1 MRVIL
6 ARDKKTRKI
15 IRSAVFIGRDEVVP
29 FAGEDV
35 LTYKKGLKR
44 KFSDRLRGFISE
56 PLEDFKSRC
65 GEGIIIQ
72 EAIIHG

>member
-1 MRVIL
+1 MKVIL

-15 IRSAVFIGRDEVVP
+15 VRSAVFIGRDEVVP

-35 LTYKKGLKR
+35 LTYKKVMKR
-44 KFSDRLRGFISE
+44 ELSNHFRDFFSE

-65 GEGIIIQ
+65 GKGIITQ
-72 EAIIHG
+72 EVIIHG

>member
-1 MRVIL
+1 MKVIL

-15 IRSAVFIGRDEVVP
+15 VRSAVFKGRHEVIP
-29 FAGEDV
+29 FAEEDV
-35 LTYKKGLKR
+35 LTYKKVIKR
-44 KFSDRLRGFISE
+44 ECSNHFRDFFSE

>member
-6 ARDKKTRKI
+6 ARDKKTRKL
-15 IRSAVFIGRDEVVP
+15 IRSAVFIGRNEVIP
-29 FAGEDV
+29 FTTNFVIA
-35 LTYKKGLKR
+35 YR
-44 KFSDRLRGFISE
+44 KNLVFSDCLHGFISQ

-65 GEGIIIQ
+65 GKGIIIQ

>member
-6 ARDKKTRKI
+6 ARDKKNRRI
-15 IRSAVFIGRDEVVP
+15 VSSAVFIGRDEVVP
-29 FAGEDV
+29 FAGADV
-35 LTYKKGLKR
+35 LTFKKGIKR

-65 GEGIIIQ
+65 GKGIIIQ
-72 EAIIHG
+72 EAIING

>member
-1 MRVIL
+1 MKVIL

-15 IRSAVFIGRDEVVP
+15 VSSAVFIGRDEVIP

-35 LTYKKGLKR
+35 LTYKRVMKR
-44 KFSDRLRGFISE
+44 EFSNRFRDFLSE
-56 PLEDFKSRC
+56 PLEDFKSRR
-65 GEGIIIQ
+65 GKGIIIQ

>member
-1 MRVIL
+1 MKVIL

-15 IRSAVFIGRDEVVP
+15 VRSAVFIGRDEVVP

-35 LTYKKGLKR
+35 LTYKKVMKR
-44 KFSDRLRGFISE
+44 EFSNHFRDFFSE

-65 GEGIIIQ
+65 GKGIITQ
-72 EAIIHG
+72 EVIIHG

>member
-1 MRVIL
+1 MKVIL

-15 IRSAVFIGRDEVVP
+15 VSSAVFIGRDEVIP

-35 LTYKKGLKR
+35 LTYKKVMKR
-44 KFSDRLRGFISE
+44 KFSNRFRDFFSE
-56 PLEDFKSRC
+56 PLEDFKSRR
-65 GEGIIIQ
+65 GKGIIIQ

>member
-1 MRVIL
+1 MKVIL

-15 IRSAVFIGRDEVVP
+15 VSSAVFIGRDEVIP
-29 FAGEDV
+29 FAGEEV
-35 LTYKKGLKR
+35 LTYKKVMKR
-44 KFSDRLRGFISE
+44 EFSNRFRDFFSE

-65 GEGIIIQ
+65 GKGIIIQ

>member
-6 ARDKKTRKI
+6 ARDKKTRKL
-15 IRSAVFIGRDEVVP
+15 IRSAVFIGRNEVIP
-29 FAGEDV
+29 FTTNDV
-35 LTYKKGLKR
+35 IAYR
-44 KFSDRLRGFISE
+44 KDLVFSDCLRDFISQ

-65 GEGIIIQ
+65 GKGIIIQ